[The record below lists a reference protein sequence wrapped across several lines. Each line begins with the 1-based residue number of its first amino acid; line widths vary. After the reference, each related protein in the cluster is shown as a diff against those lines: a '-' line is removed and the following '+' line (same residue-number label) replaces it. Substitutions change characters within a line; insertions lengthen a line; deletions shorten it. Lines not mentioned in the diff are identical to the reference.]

1 MKNYKLGVIGH
12 GYVGESQSFAFSPS
26 FEVKVYDKESLKSV
40 MLFQEYS
47 GLDSDGVVGKK
58 TYQAL
63 NLSIDTKLLQVL
75 VNLERLRWLNFNFG
89 KDYIL
94 INQ

>member
-1 MKNYKLGVIGH
+1 MILHLKLVCLIPNVIPLR
-12 GYVGESQSFAFSPS
+12 QRL
-26 FEVKVYDKESLKSV
+26 FELNIHQNTSNSETFDKELLKSV

-63 NLSIDTKLLQVL
+63 NLSIETKLMQVM
-75 VNLERLRWLNFNFG
+75 VNSRKIKMVEF
-89 KDYIL
+89 
-94 INQ
+94 